1 MNWTQL
7 VHLIIGAM
15 GIGAFC
21 ALGAIGTIN
30 GEAAVTGI
38 GGITGAL
45 LGASAVL
52 ATVSTNVAKS
62 STTTPTTTE
71 SVVQRGN

>member
-7 VHLIIGAM
+7 VHLVIGAM
-15 GIGAFC
+15 GIGAFS

-52 ATVSTNVAKS
+52 ATVSANVVKS
-62 STTTPTTTE
+62 TPTTTTTE
-71 SVVQRGN
+71 VSRGN